1 MGEAMHEW
9 GQGIYWKSL
18 YLHFKFAVNL
28 KILYKIVLLL
38 FFFKLGLIFCMLWI
52 FQFNFYFFP
61 GNSFLV
67 FFTKVCL

>member
-28 KILYKIVLLL
+28 KI
-38 FFFKLGLIFCMLWI
+38 
-52 FQFNFYFFP
+52 P
-61 GNSFLV
+61 
-67 FFTKVCL
+67 